1 MHSLESST
9 VLTVLAVDWQ
19 WQARNFLVYYVRWG
33 VGDVAYINIP
43 LINNS

>member
-9 VLTVLAVDWQ
+9 VLTVLAVD